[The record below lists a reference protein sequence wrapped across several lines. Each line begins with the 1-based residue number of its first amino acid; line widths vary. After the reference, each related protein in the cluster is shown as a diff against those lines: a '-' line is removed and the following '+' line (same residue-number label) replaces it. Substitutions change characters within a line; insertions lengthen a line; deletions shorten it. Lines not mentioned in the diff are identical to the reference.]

1 MNLEDTLFVKAQKQ
15 AMLDRQRMVDS
26 PSQFHPQ
33 PCHCIGPQNGQP
45 ACPCAMRG
53 MIIRNGR
60 YIKPEQDM
68 GPVK

>member
-1 MNLEDTLFVKAQKQ
+1 MNLQDTVFVWDQKRN
-15 AMLDRQRMVDS
+15 AMQKIVDS

-33 PCHCIGPQNGQP
+33 PCHCIGPQYGQP

-53 MIIRNGR
+53 LIIRNGR